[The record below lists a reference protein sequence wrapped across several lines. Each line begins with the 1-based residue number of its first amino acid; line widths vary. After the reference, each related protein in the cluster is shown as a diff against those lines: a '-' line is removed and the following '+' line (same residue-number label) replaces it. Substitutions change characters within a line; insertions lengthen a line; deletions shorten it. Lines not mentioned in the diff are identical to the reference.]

1 MDSIGHSPHTAY
13 FLKVIAARVYVMA
26 DFSEPFPTAYPC
38 HCLFSAVYLR
48 VQFFRHLFCVF
59 D

>member
-1 MDSIGHSPHTAY
+1 
-13 FLKVIAARVYVMA
+13 MA

-38 HCLFSAVYLR
+38 PSMFSAVYLR

-59 D
+59 DLTIGQHCILK